1 MLRIGPGAFPTPG
14 RNHNIIVP
22 ALLGIEPNIIKLPND
37 FDQLKPGRLA
47 KDTRLELADC
57 VQSAYSQKPT

>member
-14 RNHNIIVP
+14 RNHNIIVS

-37 FDQLKPGRLA
+37 SPA
-47 KDTRLELADC
+47 ETRTTC
-57 VQSAYSQKPT
+57 